1 MASCFPV
8 MKYIFL
14 LTLFIICFTLMYT
27 KSLEYFGLVLFFVV
41 NVMYSALLG
50 MDLSAFISQVLQSS
64 EITTAKWALLIAV
77 IVIVVLVLNFTSSVL
92 TMMTLGNLYYKFG
105 KKGEPILLS
114 PEYRIELNHVKGLF
128 VSIIV
133 LITILTLRMYFS
145 PSEMA
150 FNMLKWIETT
160 IPDVVSTWGH
170 LLVCM
175 VAFGLAM
182 NLTDNM
188 DKAKNEK
195 VEYEYDGNG
204 KRLNAKPPKYEKL
217 PNAFVDH
224 FRTLIFVLMGIVL
237 LYLVPSIGLFFES
250 GFKLTPFKTA
260 AEWYTDPRKQISAFY
275 LFMFIAAVSTLAI
288 SGKLHQLYIDNHTIK
303 DQRTYAEV
311 AITAIV
317 LTTLMIVG
325 MLVSAATRFTNLFG
339 KEEDASNPTPIL
351 NGFILVASMVFLFV
365 LIGLNDNKKPIFD
378 ALDPTKIRDT
388 EYIYGKVLIS
398 LLMLFPIVS
407 IFTLLYNS
415 TGLRTKV
422 DESESFHV
430 FHDSTTRT
438 GIDGSK
444 TWSEG
449 ASPIWNSLGNFWTA
463 IKNMNMVGI
472 NLDIVE
478 IFNVIMGLLVMASF
492 VFSGLTIIEYHQIPN
507 VDKYKHDYKLKE
519 IFITFIVFLILV
531 LSVSFFDSSNF
542 PLLLTA
548 IIEYLA
554 PLCVLILASYLVFY
568 ANDLAKLSKKG
579 VITDVRNLPKEN
591 AKPPPNEIQK
601 EIVSSKTYDGTT
613 HRV

>member
-50 MDLSAFISQVLQSS
+50 MDLSAFVSQVLRSS
-64 EITTAKWALLIAV
+64 EITTEKWALLIAV
-77 IVIVVLVLNFTSSVL
+77 IVIVVLILNFTSSVL

-105 KKGEPILLS
+105 QKGEPILLS

-150 FNMLKWIETT
+150 FNMLKWVETT

-170 LLVCM
+170 LLLCM

-182 NLTDNM
+182 SLTDNM

-204 KRLNAKPPKYEKL
+204 KRLNAKPLKYEKL

-224 FRTLIFVLMGIVL
+224 FRTLIFVLLGIVL
-237 LYLVPSIGLFFES
+237 LYLVPSIGLLVGS
-250 GFKLTPFKTA
+250 GGSLTPFKTA
-260 AEWYTDPRKQISAFY
+260 AEWYMNPNAQISAFY

-303 DQRTYAEV
+303 DQRTYSEV

-317 LTTLMIVG
+317 VATSMIFGMIV
-325 MLVSAATRFTNLFG
+325 SAISRWFFT
-339 KEEDASNPTPIL
+339 DDPSAPTPVL
-351 NGFILVASMVFLFV
+351 NVFILLASMVFLFV
-365 LIGLNDNKKPIFD
+365 LIGLNDTKKTIFD
-378 ALDPTKIRDT
+378 ALDPTKIRNA

-398 LLMLFPIVS
+398 LMMLFPIVS
-407 IFTLLYNS
+407 ILTLLYNS
-415 TGLRTKV
+415 TGARTDVTKRL
-422 DESESFHV
+422 HV
-430 FHDSTTRT
+430 IRGTNGVS
-438 GIDGSK
+438 GIVEQIK
-444 TWSEG
+444 
-449 ASPIWNSLGNFWTA
+449 GNTDFTNLFTDIGTA
-463 IKNMNMVGI
+463 IQNMNMVGI
-472 NLDIVE
+472 NLNIVE
-478 IFNVIMGLLVMASF
+478 IFNVIKGLLVMAAF
-492 VFSGLTIIEYHQIPN
+492 VFSGLTINEYHQIPN

-554 PLCVLILASYLVFY
+554 PLCVLILAAYLVFY

-579 VITDVRNLPKEN
+579 VISDVRNLPKEN

>member
-1 MASCFPV
+1 

-50 MDLSAFISQVLQSS
+50 MDLSAFISQVLQTS

-237 LYLVPSIGLFFES
+237 LYLVPSIGLLIES
-250 GFKLTPFKTA
+250 GGSLTPFKTA
-260 AEWYTDPRKQISAFY
+260 AEWYMDPKKQISAFY

-288 SGKLHQLYIDNHTIK
+288 SGKLHQLYIDNHTNK

-317 LTTLMIVG
+317 ITTLMIVG
-325 MLVSAATRFTNLFG
+325 MLGSAATRLTNWLG
-339 KEEDASNPTPIL
+339 ETDASTPTPWL

-365 LIGLNDNKKPIFD
+365 LIGLNDKKKTIFD

-415 TGLRTKV
+415 TGLRTKG
-422 DESESFHV
+422 DESERLHV
-430 FHDSTTRT
+430 VRDST
-438 GIDGSK
+438 GV
-444 TWSEG
+444 
-449 ASPIWNSLGNFWTA
+449 SPTLYEQVKGNAGVFTNLLGNIGTA

-478 IFNVIMGLLVMASF
+478 IFNVIKGLLVMAAF
-492 VFSGLTIIEYHQIPN
+492 VFSGLTINEYHQIPN

>member
-50 MDLSAFISQVLQSS
+50 MDLSAFVSQVLRSS
-64 EITTAKWALLIAV
+64 EITTEKWALLIAV
-77 IVIVVLVLNFTSSVL
+77 IVIVVLILNFTSSVL

-105 KKGEPILLS
+105 QKGEPILLS

-150 FNMLKWIETT
+150 FNMLNWVETT
-160 IPDVVSTWGH
+160 IPDAVSTWGH
-170 LLVCM
+170 LLLCM

-237 LYLVPSIGLFFES
+237 LYLVPSIGLLFGS
-250 GFKLTPFKTA
+250 GGSLTPFKTA
-260 AEWYTDPRKQISAFY
+260 AEWYMNPKAQISAFY

-288 SGKLHQLYIDNHTIK
+288 SGKLHQLYIDNHTNK
-303 DQRTYAEV
+303 DQRTYSDI

-317 LTTLMIVG
+317 VTTLMILG
-325 MLVSAATRFTNLFG
+325 MIVSAISRFFG
-339 KEEDASNPTPIL
+339 NNPSAPTPWL
-351 NGFILVASMVFLFV
+351 NSFILLASMVFLFV
-365 LIGLNDNKKPIFD
+365 LIGINDTKKTIFD
-378 ALDPTKIRDT
+378 ALDPAKIRNA

-398 LLMLFPIVS
+398 LMMLFPIVS
-407 IFTLLYNS
+407 IITLLYNS
-415 TGLRTKV
+415 TGART
-422 DESESFHV
+422 EAEASARLHV
-430 FHDSTTRT
+430 VRDTNGVSDIGKQVKGNIGVFSNLSTD
-438 GIDGSK
+438 I
-444 TWSEG
+444 
-449 ASPIWNSLGNFWTA
+449 LTA
-463 IKNMNMVGI
+463 IQNMNMVGI
-472 NLDIVE
+472 NLNIVE
-478 IFNVIMGLLVMASF
+478 IFNVIKGLLVMAAF
-492 VFSGLTIIEYHQIPN
+492 VFSGLTINEYHQIPN

-554 PLCVLILASYLVFY
+554 PLCVLILAAYLVFY

-579 VITDVRNLPKEN
+579 VISDVRNLPKEN

>member
-1 MASCFPV
+1 
-8 MKYIFL
+8 
-14 LTLFIICFTLMYT
+14 MYT

-64 EITTAKWALLIAV
+64 EITTAKWALVIAV

-237 LYLVPSIGLFFES
+237 LYLVPSIGLLFES
-250 GFKLTPFKTA
+250 GGSLTPFKTA

-288 SGKLHQLYIDNHTIK
+288 SGKLHQLYIDNHTNK

-317 LTTLMIVG
+317 ITTLMIVG
-325 MLVSAATRFTNLFG
+325 MLGSAATRLT
-339 KEEDASNPTPIL
+339 KWVRETDASAPTLIL
-351 NGFILVASMVFLFV
+351 NTFILVASMVFLFV
-365 LIGLNDNKKPIFD
+365 LIGLNDKKKTIFD

-415 TGLRTKV
+415 TGLRAYG
-422 DESESFHV
+422 DASERLHV
-430 FHDSTTRT
+430 VHDSTKRP
-438 GIDGSK
+438 GIDLGNTLSD
-444 TWSEG
+444 G
-449 ASPIWNSLGNFWTA
+449 ISPIKNSWDNIKTA

-478 IFNVIMGLLVMASF
+478 IFNVIKGLLVMAAF
-492 VFSGLTIIEYHQIPN
+492 VFSGLTINEYHQIPN

>member
-1 MASCFPV
+1 
-8 MKYIFL
+8 
-14 LTLFIICFTLMYT
+14 
-27 KSLEYFGLVLFFVV
+27 
-41 NVMYSALLG
+41 
-50 MDLSAFISQVLQSS
+50 
-64 EITTAKWALLIAV
+64 
-77 IVIVVLVLNFTSSVL
+77 
-92 TMMTLGNLYYKFG
+92 
-105 KKGEPILLS
+105 
-114 PEYRIELNHVKGLF
+114 
-128 VSIIV
+128 
-133 LITILTLRMYFS
+133 
-145 PSEMA
+145 
-150 FNMLKWIETT
+150 
-160 IPDVVSTWGH
+160 
-170 LLVCM
+170 M

-237 LYLVPSIGLFFES
+237 LYLVPSIGLLIES
-250 GFKLTPFKTA
+250 GGSLTPFKTA

-317 LTTLMIVG
+317 ITTLMIVG
-325 MLVSAATRFTNLFG
+325 MLGSAATRLTNWFG
-339 KEEDASNPTPIL
+339 ETDASTPTPIL
-351 NGFILVASMVFLFV
+351 NTFILVASMVFLFV
-365 LIGLNDNKKPIFD
+365 LIGLNDKKNTIFD

-415 TGLRTKV
+415 TGLRTK
-422 DESESFHV
+422 ESESFHV
-430 FHDSTTRT
+430 VHDSTKRT
-438 GIDGSK
+438 GIDLGK
-444 TWSEG
+444 TMSEG

-478 IFNVIMGLLVMASF
+478 IFNVIKGLLVMAAF
-492 VFSGLTIIEYHQIPN
+492 VFSGLTINEYHQIPN

-591 AKPPPNEIQK
+591 AKPQPNEIQK